1 MIYLR
6 LGSSV
11 CKVVVLLIGRMKG
24 GANDLHVIM
33 CYKTEGIDS
42 MQQLQSDTQ
51 KKKIGL
57 NNVTHFNHINK
68 PPI

>member
-11 CKVVVLLIGRMKG
+11 CKVIVLLIGRMKG
-24 GANDLHVIM
+24 GANKLHEM

-42 MQQLQSDTQ
+42 MQQLQSNTQ
-51 KKKIGL
+51 KKKKLG
-57 NNVTHFNHINK
+57 
-68 PPI
+68 

>member
-1 MIYLR
+1 MIYLH

-11 CKVVVLLIGRMKG
+11 CKVIELLIGQMKG

-33 CYKTEGIDS
+33 CYKTEGIGS
-42 MQQLQSDTQ
+42 MQQLQSNIQ
-51 KKKIGL
+51 KRNRLI
-57 NNVTHFNHINK
+57 NVTHFNHTNK